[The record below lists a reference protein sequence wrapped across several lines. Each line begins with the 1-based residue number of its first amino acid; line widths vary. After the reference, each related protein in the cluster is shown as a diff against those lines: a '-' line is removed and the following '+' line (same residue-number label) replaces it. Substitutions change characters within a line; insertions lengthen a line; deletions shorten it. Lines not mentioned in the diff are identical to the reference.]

1 MKNLMVTLLLGGL
14 LLTCSVLLVFTS
26 RELFQT
32 RKQLAVLE
40 SRQQEQ
46 QAKVDQLLTDLEAKN
61 EYLELLDDPVFLE
74 RIVRE
79 RLGYTN
85 PEEWIYRFPKEETT
99 KENGP

>member
-1 MKNLMVTLLLGGL
+1 MKNFMVTLLLGAL
-14 LLTCSVLLVFTS
+14 LLTCGVLLVFTAK
-26 RELFQT
+26 ELFQT

-40 SRQQEQ
+40 ARQQEQ
-46 QAKVDQLLTDLEAKN
+46 QAKVDQLMTDLEAKT

-85 PEEWIYRFPKEETT
+85 PDEWIYRFPKEDTT
-99 KENGP
+99 TDNGS